1 MCLHDDWC
9 AIRFLFAHSLV
20 MVVLELAIK
29 DDMKRFDLKVLAVLL
44 SGVHLCVT
52 SQAFAAD
59 DAIKAA
65 EALAKL
71 YKLDKSINGYLFGS
85 FAATD
90 EQANTS
96 TKYTSYGKKSG
107 SSGFKIR
114 GVKSLQYKI
123 DQNQIL
129 GFRNNGLNYVL
140 TIQF

>member
-1 MCLHDDWC
+1 
-9 AIRFLFAHSLV
+9 
-20 MVVLELAIK
+20 
-29 DDMKRFDLKVLAVLL
+29 MKRSDLKVLAVLL
-44 SGVHLCVT
+44 SGVYLCVT

-85 FAATD
+85 FAAAD

-107 SSGFKIR
+107 SSGFKVK

-123 DQNQIL
+123 DQNQIVDL
-129 GFRNNGLNYVL
+129 RDRSLSYVFK
-140 TIQF
+140 IQF

>member
-1 MCLHDDWC
+1 MKLV
-9 AIRFLFAHSLV
+9 HS
-20 MVVLELAIK
+20 K
-29 DDMKRFDLKVLAVLL
+29 FLAVLL
-44 SGVHLCVT
+44 SGVHLCIT

-59 DAIKAA
+59 DVNKAA

-85 FAATD
+85 FAAAD

-96 TKYTSYGKKSG
+96 TKYTNYDKKSS

-114 GVKSLQYKI
+114 GLKSLQYKI

-129 GFRNNGLNYVL
+129 GLRNRGLNYVFK
-140 TIQF
+140 IQF